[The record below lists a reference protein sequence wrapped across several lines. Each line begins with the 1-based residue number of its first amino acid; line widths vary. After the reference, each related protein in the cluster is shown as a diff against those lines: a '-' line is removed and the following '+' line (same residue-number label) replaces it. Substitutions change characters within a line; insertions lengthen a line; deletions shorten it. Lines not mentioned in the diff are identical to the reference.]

1 MPYIQLDAIDLK
13 ILSALQDDGRLSN
26 ADLAEQVGL
35 SPSPCLRR
43 VRRLERDG
51 FIQGYAARLDRQ
63 SVGLS
68 LTVFVELRLDDP
80 SPAAAAALEQA
91 LVALPQV
98 VSCHSLAGGA
108 DYLAEV
114 VVPGVTAFDALLNG
128 ILRNLPHIRDIRST
142 IALKNLKSGAP
153 LPLGHIVRDGD
164 GEPDCG

>member
-1 MPYIQLDAIDLK
+1 MPYIQLDAIDLR

-51 FIQGYAARLDRQ
+51 FLQGYAARLDRQ

-91 LVALPQV
+91 LVELPQV
-98 VSCHSLAGGA
+98 VSCHSLAGRA

-128 ILRNLPHIRDIRST
+128 TLRNLPYIRDIRST

>member
-26 ADLAEQVGL
+26 ADLADQVGL

-51 FIQGYAARLDRQ
+51 FLTGYAAGVDRL

-68 LTVFVELRLDDP
+68 LTVFVEFRLDDP
-80 SPAAAAALEQA
+80 SPAAAGALERA
-91 LVALPQV
+91 LIDLPQV
-98 VSCHSLAGGA
+98 ISCHALAGGA

-114 VVPGVTAFDALLNG
+114 VVPGVAAFEVLLNG
-128 ILRNLPHIRDIRST
+128 TLRNLPHIRDIRST
-142 IALKNLKSGAP
+142 IALKNLKSAAP
-153 LPLGHIVRDGD
+153 LPLDHIVRGHGD
-164 GEPDCG
+164 EPDC